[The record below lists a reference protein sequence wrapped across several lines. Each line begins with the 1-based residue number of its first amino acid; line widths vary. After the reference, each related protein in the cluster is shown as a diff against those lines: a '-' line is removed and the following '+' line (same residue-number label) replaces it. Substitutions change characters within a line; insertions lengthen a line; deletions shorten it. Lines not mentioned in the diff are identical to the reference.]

1 MGAHYRGTDRP
12 ESYNQDSD
20 ARETSR
26 AEARAR
32 SLGDSLLGTNL
43 ERAGDHNQRVTLQ
56 AIRAAAG
63 PITRADIVN
72 LTGLTAPAI
81 ANITKRLLNDGM
93 ILKAGRLLGGRG
105 QPATKLVINPDG
117 AFSIGLNIDR
127 DHIAIVALD
136 FVGNVRARVCREV
149 HFAMPDEVVDFFRTE
164 VDRIVTDK
172 AIDMS
177 RLIGIGIGIPD
188 DLGRVPVANRPDA
201 YQVWSEI
208 DVAALFGKVLSGKS
222 QLPVYVENDAAA
234 AAIGEMQFGHG
245 LRHRSFIYTIISA
258 GLGGGLVIDGHYYR
272 GADGR
277 SGEIGFLPVHDEA
290 GQSGSLEDMVSL
302 YSLYDYL
309 RRAGFDV
316 STPED
321 LENLGPSGRV
331 RLSAWLDRAADHL
344 FMPFMVMSCAVNP
357 EAHFIGGR
365 MPAIYIEELC
375 TRLNSR
381 FDAFRGRI
389 KTLSPVKRAELATD
403 AAARGAGILP
413 FNDRFLPIREALMK
427 TAEN

>member
-1 MGAHYRGTDRP
+1 MGADER
-12 ESYNQDSD
+12 SVNQ
-20 ARETSR
+20 AGVNR
-26 AEARAR
+26 AVPRVHA
-32 SLGDSLLGTNL
+32 LGDSLSGTNL

-56 AIRAAAG
+56 AVRAAGA
-63 PITRADIVN
+63 PITRAEIAD

-93 ILKAGRLLGGRG
+93 ILKAGRQLGGRG
-105 QPATKLVINPDG
+105 QPATKLVVNPDG

-136 FVGNVRARVCREV
+136 FLGNVRARVCREV
-149 HFAMPDEVVDFFRTE
+149 HFAMPQEVITFFREE
-164 VDRIVTDK
+164 VARIIAGK
-172 AIDMS
+172 AIDID

-201 YQVWSEI
+201 YGIWSEI
-208 DVAALFGKVLSGKS
+208 DVAALFANVL
-222 QLPVYVENDAAA
+222 PNPDIAIYVENDAAA
-234 AAIGEMQFGHG
+234 ASIGEMQFGHG
-245 LRHRSFIYTIISA
+245 LQHRSFVYTIISA

-277 SGEIGFLPVHDEA
+277 SGEIGFLPVRDENGAA
-290 GQSGSLEDMVSL
+290 GTLEDMVSL
-302 YSLYDYL
+302 YALYDYL
-309 RRAGFDV
+309 RKSGFEV

-321 LENLGPSGRV
+321 LGNLNEAGLKKV
-331 RLSAWLDRAADHL
+331 DAWLDRAADHL
-344 FMPFMVMSCAVNP
+344 AGPLLTLSCAINP

-365 MPAIYIEELC
+365 MPAGFIEQLC
-375 TRLNSR
+375 TRINARLAGYN
-381 FDAFRGRI
+381 DRI
-389 KTLSPVKRAELATD
+389 KKIAPVKRAELAVD

-427 TAEN
+427 TN